1 MQIQVEALSLIHEE
15 VAKLIDGYYA
25 DTNAQDGIPKLD
37 MDWQFFIDLERSYRL
52 LLFTAREAGEL
63 LGVNMYM
70 ITQHPQHKG
79 MTWALC
85 NTLAVATKHRG
96 KGIGTQLTEAA
107 IAYFKQ
113 RTDVKMVVHHFR
125 TIYDA
130 QPLFP
135 KLGFDLVEHVY
146 MKVL

>member
-1 MQIQVEALSLIHEE
+1 MQIQVESLSLVYKE
-15 VAKLIDGYYA
+15 VAELIDGYYA

-37 MDWQFFIDLERSYRL
+37 MDWPFFIKLEQGYRL
-52 LLFTAREAGEL
+52 LLFTAREGGEL

-70 ITQHPQHKG
+70 LSQHPQHKG
-79 MTWALC
+79 MTCALC
-85 NTLAVATKHRG
+85 NTLAVATTHRG

-107 IAYFKQ
+107 LVYLKT

-130 QPLFP
+130 VPLFP

>member
-1 MQIQVEALSLIHEE
+1 MQIQVEPLSLVHKE
-15 VAKLIDGYYA
+15 VAALIDDYYA
-25 DTNAQDGIPKLD
+25 DTNAQDGIPPLD
-37 MDWQFFIDLERSYRL
+37 MDWDFFIAMEQTYRL
-52 LLFTAREAGEL
+52 LLFTAREGEEL

-70 ITQHPQHKG
+70 MTQHPQHK
-79 MTWALC
+79 TKTCALC

-107 IAYFKQ
+107 LAYFKQ
-113 RTDVKMVVHHFR
+113 RTNVKMIIHNFR
-125 TIYDA
+125 TIYDTK
-130 QPLFP
+130 PLFP